1 MPLDSVILSGLITT
15 VTVSVGYIIQVDSL
29 YLVSSSSDSIILLI
43 RPLLLH
49 QTHQS
54 SLQFHT
60 SHISRHNDTLS
71 HPHLTQIYT
80 NTTLLLSLTLLP
92 CFRDL
97 KITPLSIEKGARSPL
112 LTSCCSVSWSSCPS
126 SRCGRGRRTEPG
138 AWLGQGAGRACS
150 RGARAAGW
158 RARHR
163 RNPRW
168 SPRAPP
174 PPGPQLK
181 RVGWVLSSGQ
191 LLSVSLVI
199 VWSVIAASYNW

>member
-97 KITPLSIEKGARSPL
+97 KITPLSIEKGARSPPAHL
-112 LTSCCSVSWSSCPS
+112 LLLCLLKFLPLLPVRAGAPY
-126 SRCGRGRRTEPG
+126 RARGVV
-138 AWLGQGAGRACS
+138 GAGG
-150 RGARAAGW
+150 GARVLEGRTGSGLAG
-158 RARHR
+158 
-163 RNPRW
+163 
-168 SPRAPP
+168 
-174 PPGPQLK
+174 
-181 RVGWVLSSGQ
+181 SS
-191 LLSVSLVI
+191 
-199 VWSVIAASYNW
+199 